1 MQSQAADLLIQIIL
15 RYRSHLFGRTSYIAV
30 LLGRN
35 KIINL
40 IHTFFQDMT
49 ILNQIYKLMHFN
61 TKKTA
66 LSNTYMRKHE
76 RNTKHPPQV
85 LGVVQL

>member
-49 ILNQIYKLMHFN
+49 ILNQMYKLMHFN
-61 TKKTA
+61 TKKKRIKQYIHAQT
-66 LSNTYMRKHE
+66 
-76 RNTKHPPQV
+76 
-85 LGVVQL
+85 